1 MSASKSTLTMLR
13 CRLNEPTFRRRKS
26 TCATRYIATP
36 PQSAT
41 AGTSFSGS
49 PTSPS
54 VFFTPTAKRMIPATI
69 GRCR

>member
-1 MSASKSTLTMLR
+1 MSASRSTLTKVRCGLKLR
-13 CRLNEPTFRRRKS
+13 TFRSRNS

-41 AGTSFSGS
+41 AGMSFSGS